1 MKMDFNKNFLHTFR
15 GGKFDVWNQI
25 FSCFPRN
32 LKKRQFCFEYFSV
45 KTAPTE
51 VMEYSRT
58 EPAEKPSKQS
68 PQIFYFWCFVT
79 EIFRCKVPK
88 IWKKILLTLSI
99 KWSIFKSWDNFL
111 SLKKITFKGP
121 LLATQGVQRVF
132 QWWLKGV
139 FRVVKVYSKGVLS
152 VFQGRF
158 TDF

>member
-1 MKMDFNKNFLHTFR
+1 MPLNKPVVGKWITFHRKWSIFRPWVSILFFEFCHFKRAVGKNSGVENVQHGSDMKMGFNKKFLHTFR

-32 LKKRQFCFEYFSV
+32 LKKRQFCFAYFSV

-68 PQIFYFWCFVT
+68 PQIFYFWCFIT

-88 IWKKILLTLSI
+88 IWKKNIV
-99 KWSIFKSWDNFL
+99 N
-111 SLKKITFKGP
+111 TFHK
-121 LLATQGVQRVF
+121 VIHF
-132 QWWLKGV
+132 QIM
-139 FRVVKVYSKGVLS
+139 R
-152 VFQGRF
+152 
-158 TDF
+158 